1 MKDSSEMQ
9 FYLDKMID
17 TKELIDFFSNV
28 LAMKVMTLDNFDDDA
43 PAFMQ
48 LTEYVTG
55 NFPLAINIAWNKFI
69 KPLVSYSHIEVAS
82 QLAQRYQVAV
92 VTDLPE
98 EHSLADDPFCWCLA
112 EPDGSVSEISEDV
125 TAEEP
130 DGLLLDEETKKKLEM
145 SPRLYYQQAA

>member
-9 FYLDKMID
+9 FYLNKVID

-48 LTEYVTG
+48 ITEYETG
-55 NFPLAINIAWNKFI
+55 NFPIGINLAWNKFL
-69 KPLVSYSHIEVAS
+69 KPLIFSHIEVAS

-98 EHSLADDPFCWCLA
+98 EHSLVDDPFCWCLA
-112 EPDGSVSEISEDV
+112 EPDGSVSEISEDII
-125 TAEEP
+125 AEESE
-130 DGLLLDEETKKKLEM
+130 GLLLNEDTKKKLEM
-145 SPRLYYQQAA
+145 LPRLYQQVA